1 MKLFIRIGVI
11 GTSVFGFTVAVALLV
26 FNNQFFDFLGITVS
40 ENYALNQIKADL
52 GGLWLIVGA
61 APLLWLRTKDDF
73 WIRILFVTLGF
84 VMIARVISF
93 MQEGIHP
100 ISVLLLIGEIWLFLF
115 TRYILKNYP
124 KGLFFKL

>member
-1 MKLFIRIGVI
+1 MKLFIRVNVI
-11 GTSVFGFTVAVALLV
+11 GISVFGFTISVALLV
-26 FNNQFFDFLGITVS
+26 FNNQFFDFLGVNVS

-52 GGLWLIVGA
+52 GGLWILVSV
-61 APLLWLRTKDDF
+61 APLLWLRTKDNF

-93 MQEGIHP
+93 VQEGLHP
-100 ISVLLLIGEIWLFLF
+100 ISIFFLISEIWLFLF

-124 KGLFFKL
+124 EETFFS